1 MADHGTGP
9 ATPGARALVATLACF
24 AALLALTALR
34 YTPPSPLTADAPPEV
49 FSATRA
55 QAELATIL
63 GDDLPHSS
71 SHSSAH
77 PLGSPANAAVRARI
91 IERLSAFGYEV
102 RTHTGLACYAP
113 TAWCGMPVNILARLP
128 GSNGGRDGAV
138 LIAAHYDS
146 VPAGPGASDDA
157 AGVAAIL
164 EIARALKHGPPAHH
178 DVILLID
185 DGEEA
190 GLLGARLFVDRH
202 PWAPQV
208 KAAVNLE
215 ARGTS
220 GPSFMFETGSAN
232 RWLMQRYGEAIP
244 APMTNSL
251 YYAVY
256 KQLPNDTDFTVF
268 KAAGY
273 QGYNFAFLGQV
284 GHYHTPA
291 DDLAHLDPRSLQHQG
306 DNALRTVR
314 SLADAPFA
322 EAAPEDAVYFDVFR
336 LGLAQWPA
344 SAAPPLALLVLA
356 SLAAAGVA
364 LLRTRRAGGRELA
377 WGIAGS
383 AGALLGGTLAA
394 AGLFL
399 ALRAAGIVP
408 VPPGAQWIAHP
419 KAATAA
425 FAALAFAAASGIAA
439 LLGERPG
446 IRGAMLGHALV
457 IAALG
462 VAVAIALP
470 GASFLFLV
478 PGLAAVLAIV
488 AMSAVG
494 PGIVWSAAAALP
506 AVAACAVVLPLV
518 YVLYDALG
526 APAWPITTAA
536 LLLATQALAPAL
548 VTAGRAARRR
558 LFLAALCV
566 VLGGLATTALQLPY
580 SADQPQ
586 RINLEHR
593 RSSDAAQAE
602 WIAKPDGGHL
612 PPALAVAAPFA
623 AREEPG
629 RSGRQVYAAAAPYS
643 ATTGPQLE
651 ILATDQTSDGI
662 RYRLHLRSVRGAAE
676 LELRFPADVTIRSLQ
691 TEDSAQPLPLHR
703 DPDGT
708 HSITFKALPAAG
720 IALDLTSGTAPL
732 TMDLIDRSY
741 DFPAEGR
748 FLQEARG
755 PTGTPSREGDLSSVS
770 HRVTLPSQR

>member
-1 MADHGTGP
+1 MPERSAGT
-9 ATPGARALVATLACF
+9 ATPGTRALIATLTF
-24 AALLALTALR
+24 LAALLALTALR
-34 YTPPSPLTADAPPEV
+34 YTPPTPLAADAPPEV

-55 QAELATIL
+55 QAELAAIL
-63 GDDLPHSS
+63 GDGVPHPPP
-71 SHSSAH
+71 H
-77 PLGSPANAAVRARI
+77 PLGSPANGAMRARI
-91 IERLSAFGYEV
+91 IERLSALGYEV
-102 RTHTGLACYAP
+102 RTHAGLTCYAP
-113 TAWCGMPVNILARLP
+113 TAWCGMPVNLLARLP

-164 EIARALKHGPPAHH
+164 EIARALKHGPPPHH

-202 PWAPQV
+202 PWAAQV

-220 GPSFMFETGSAN
+220 GPSFMFETGAAN
-232 RWLMQRYGEAIP
+232 RWLMQRYGDAIP
-244 APMTNSL
+244 APLTNSL

-273 QGYNFAFLGQV
+273 QGYNFAFLGDV
-284 GHYHTPA
+284 GRYHTPG
-291 DDLAHLDPRSLQHQG
+291 DGLAHLDPRSLQHQG
-306 DNALRTVR
+306 DNALRTLR

-322 EAAPEDAVYFDVFR
+322 EAAAEDAVYFDVFR
-336 LGLAQWPA
+336 FGLAQWPA
-344 SAAPPLALLVLA
+344 SAALPLA

-364 LLRTRRAGGRELA
+364 LLRTRRTGGRELA

-383 AGALLGGTLAA
+383 AAALVGGTLAA

-408 VPPGAQWIAHP
+408 APPGAPWIAHP
-419 KAATAA
+419 KPATAA
-425 FAALAFAAASGIAA
+425 FAALAFTAAAGIAA

-457 IAALG
+457 VAALG
-462 VAVAIALP
+462 VAVAIVLP

-478 PGLAAVLAIV
+478 PGVAAVLAIV

-494 PGIVWSAAAALP
+494 PGIIWSAAVALP
-506 AVAACAVVLPLV
+506 AIAACAVVLPLV

-536 LLLATQALAPAL
+536 LLLATQALAPLL
-548 VTAGRAARRR
+548 VTTNRAVRRKLFVAG
-558 LFLAALCV
+558 LCI
-566 VLGGLATTALQLPY
+566 VLGGLAATALLLPY
-580 SADQPQ
+580 SAELPQ
-586 RINLEHR
+586 RINLEYHR
-593 RSSDAAQAE
+593 DGDAAQAE
-602 WIAKPDGGHL
+602 WIAKPDSGRL
-612 PPALAVAAPFA
+612 PPALAMAAPLA
-623 AREEPG
+623 AREEAAG
-629 RSGRQVYAAAAPYS
+629 SRRQVYAAVAPYS
-643 ATTGPQLE
+643 ALAGPELQ
-651 ILATDQTSDGI
+651 ILATDPTPEGI

-676 LELRFPADVTIRSLQ
+676 IQLRFPADATIRSLQ
-691 TEDSAQPLPLHR
+691 AEDGVQPLPLHR
-703 DPDGT
+703 EPDGT
-708 HSITFKALPAAG
+708 HSVTFKGLPPAG
-720 IALDLTSGTAPL
+720 IALDLISGTAPL
-732 TMDLIDRSY
+732 TLDVIDRSY

-755 PTGTPSREGDLSSVS
+755 ATGTPSREGDLSSVS
-770 HRVTLPSQR
+770 RRVALPGQR